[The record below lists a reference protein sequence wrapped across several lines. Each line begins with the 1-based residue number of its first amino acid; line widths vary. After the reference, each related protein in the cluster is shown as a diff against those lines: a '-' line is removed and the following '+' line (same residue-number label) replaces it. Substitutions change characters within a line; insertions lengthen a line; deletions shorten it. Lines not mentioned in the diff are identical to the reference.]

1 MFPHLQQFLVDVPQ
15 SSPSPRVYSAPL
27 STSFQGSSYQQK
39 DIEISGFYI
48 PFLSLTGFLY
58 FPNLPTVSQSVSQS
72 VSPVFS
78 IHSTVSLS
86 DTRDKIIDW
95 IRCYLS
101 TAGVE
106 WSLHQS
112 VDGKSH
118 YLVEMKLVVA
128 LMEWRKE
135 LLFKSF
141 QLFTYDKPLYTG
153 WEYMHVC
160 VYAKDFMFANVLL
173 LMQENLWL
181 IYET

>member
-1 MFPHLQQFLVDVPQ
+1 M
-15 SSPSPRVYSAPL
+15 
-27 STSFQGSSYQQK
+27 
-39 DIEISGFYI
+39 
-48 PFLSLTGFLY
+48 
-58 FPNLPTVSQSVSQS
+58 
-72 VSPVFS
+72 
-78 IHSTVSLS
+78 
-86 DTRDKIIDW
+86 
-95 IRCYLS
+95 
-101 TAGVE
+101 E

-141 QLFTYDKPLYTG
+141 QLFTFDKPLYTG